1 MKKKIFTS
9 IGLMSGTS
17 MDGVDLSVIKSDG
30 NDQFSSIYDTYK
42 EFDDGLYKQLIS
54 LRDKISNF
62 KDLKTHSIEI
72 NDVEKKFTLFNS
84 HLINEV
90 IGDISEDIDLIGFHG
105 QTVFHDPKIQISKQL
120 GDGRL
125 LSSLFKKIVINNFR
139 QNDLNHGGQGAPLT
153 PIFHSLISKI
163 IQKNFKLKLP
173 INIINIGGIT
183 NITQIKED
191 LNNSINFFAYD
202 VGPGNCLIDDWVR
215 NNKDLKFDKDG
226 NYANIG
232 KVDDLILNQAIDN
245 FEFKSYETSLD
256 VKDFDTS
263 FVKGLSFEDGC
274 ATLTKFTAYLI
285 ADGLRKINKQNN
297 INPHHYIICGGGR
310 KNKSLMQSIENYLV
324 NKNIIIKDI
333 DDYNFDGNFIESQA
347 FAYLAIRS
355 YLKLPISF
363 PSTTRSKKAISGGD
377 ILQNF

>member
-30 NDQFSSIYDTYK
+30 NDQFSSIYDIYK

-62 KDLKTHSIEI
+62 KDLKTHSKEI

-90 IGDISEDIDLIGFHG
+90 IGDINEDIDLIGFHG

-202 VGPGNCLIDDWVR
+202 IGPGNCLIDDWVR

-226 NYANIG
+226 KYANIG

-324 NKNIIIKDI
+324 NKNVIIKDI

>member
-62 KDLKTHSIEI
+62 KDLKTHSKEI

-90 IGDISEDIDLIGFHG
+90 IGDINEDIDLIGFHG

-202 VGPGNCLIDDWVR
+202 IGPGNCLIDDWVR